1 MIFCAADPMEED
13 AEEPKEAEEVK
24 AMEVDELE
32 ERDQMGSAF
41 FFYPLGQPVL
51 NSLEMIYQYFVQWN
65 PITTAGGGWQCCKQ
79 LPQRVPP

>member
-24 AMEVDELE
+24 AMEVGELE

-41 FFYPLGQPVL
+41 FFKPSGTACAEQFGDDIPIFCPL
-51 NSLEMIYQYFVQWN
+51 
-65 PITTAGGGWQCCKQ
+65 
-79 LPQRVPP
+79 